1 MDFWFH
7 RELGLKAWAQSLIQ
21 DSGCMSFSRK
31 NGAKKD
37 EDLVV
42 VEAEEESVNGES
54 VREEMA
60 RERRLQCARA
70 VCSGLAL
77 AMGIVGLWGDRK

>member
-21 DSGCMSFSRK
+21 DSGCLSCVRRSA
-31 NGAKKD
+31 AKKE

-42 VEAEEESVNGES
+42 VEAEESVNGES

-60 RERRLQCARA
+60 RERRLQSARA
-70 VCSGLAL
+70 VCSGIAL

>member
-21 DSGCMSFSRK
+21 DSGCMSFSRR
-31 NGAKKD
+31 NAAKKD

-42 VEAEEESVNGES
+42 VEAEESVNGES

-70 VCSGLAL
+70 VCSGIAL

>member
-7 RELGLKAWAQSLIQ
+7 RELGLKAWAKSLVQ
-21 DSGCMSFSRK
+21 DSGCLSFGRR
-31 NGAKKD
+31 NAGKKD

-42 VEAEEESVNGES
+42 VEAEEEVNGES

-60 RERRLQCARA
+60 RERWVQCARA

>member
-21 DSGCMSFSRK
+21 DSGCMSFSHR
-31 NGAKKD
+31 NAAKKD

-42 VEAEEESVNGES
+42 VEAEESVNGES

-70 VCSGLAL
+70 VCSGIAL